1 MPLDKVECLED
12 NYDTCTIGTDPPVEG
27 ADYVNLK
34 DFASYQIDGQYHM
47 KMVWSLGESVE
58 WKQVRFSKSELFG
71 YNFPIEFM
79 GEPGLLS
86 TARSPNHMRVNFDK
100 TDSKLKIFSQIM
112 CQQLFQKWLEQTIKV
127 ILSWFFMAFHAR
139 VSDCPQRVYGPG
151 DPG

>member
-58 WKQVRFSKSELFG
+58 WKQVRFSKSEISAKFG
-71 YNFPIEFM
+71 NFTIEFM
-79 GEPGLLS
+79 SESGFLG
-86 TARSPNHMRVNFDK
+86 TVRSYY
-100 TDSKLKIFSQIM
+100 TSQ
-112 CQQLFQKWLEQTIKV
+112 
-127 ILSWFFMAFHAR
+127 SR
-139 VSDCPQRVYGPG
+139 
-151 DPG
+151 